1 MKKQRFQVW
10 AGLTTSV
17 SVVRGDETN
26 IFPGVNNTDRNTL
39 GNNNGASDV
48 SSVQFNCAIAAG
60 FPDGL
65 KISDVFAMNGAI
77 WST

>member
-1 MKKQRFQVW
+1 
-10 AGLTTSV
+10 V
-17 SVVRGDETN
+17 SVVSGDETN
-26 IFPGVNNTDRNTL
+26 IFPGVTTRIEITL
-39 GNNNGASDV
+39 GNNNEASNV
-48 SSVQFNCAIAAG
+48 SSVQFNSALAAG